1 MKPCILNPTSST
13 YFCQHSIKNQMA
25 LIDCTKS
32 MTINSLTLKEIHM
45 LKKVIYNFWPKFDK
59 IFYSLLCK
67 LFFVTKVIFAGCAT
81 EGKRW
86 NPHLARHFLV
96 GTKLDLSEK
105 FLDFSVVFVFFVCLF
120 ELCGVKVWAPIT
132 KG

>member
-1 MKPCILNPTSST
+1 M
-13 YFCQHSIKNQMA
+13 M
-25 LIDCTKS
+25 
-32 MTINSLTLKEIHM
+32 
-45 LKKVIYNFWPKFDK
+45 KKVIYNFWPKFDK

-105 FLDFSVVFVFFVCLF
+105 FLDFSVVFVVFVCLF
-120 ELCGVKVWAPIT
+120 KLCGGLGANYKRLNECPC
-132 KG
+132 